1 MTNSELLKKVQSA
14 FLQEGREKIRT
25 GMEVE
30 VYQIIRE

>member
-1 MTNSELLKKVQSA
+1 MTNSELLKKDQSA